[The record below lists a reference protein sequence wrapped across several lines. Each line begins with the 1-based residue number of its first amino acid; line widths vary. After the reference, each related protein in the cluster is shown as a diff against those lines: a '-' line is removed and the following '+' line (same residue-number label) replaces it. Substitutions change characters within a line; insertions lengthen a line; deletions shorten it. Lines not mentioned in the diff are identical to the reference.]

1 MSVAFALSV
10 TRAVI
15 EVAASGVVGVPEITP
30 PVLRDNPTG
39 NVPDVNA
46 QTNGVVPPVVVRVCE
61 KAVPSV
67 NVDNEVLV
75 ILGVALI
82 VSDIDFVAD
91 AVAES
96 VTWKV
101 TEVGP
106 PVAVGV
112 PEMTPLE
119 LNVIP
124 AGNVP
129 DAIVQP

>member
-1 MSVAFALSV
+1 M
-10 TRAVI
+10 
-15 EVAASGVVGVPEITP
+15 PEITP

-67 NVDNEVLV
+67 NVDNEALV

-82 VSDIDFVAD
+82 ASDIDFVAD

-101 TEVGP
+101 P
-106 PVAVGV
+106 QLV
-112 PEMTPLE
+112 PL
-119 LNVIP
+119 LL
-124 AGNVP
+124 
-129 DAIVQP
+129 